1 MVLGLILVIWELQQS
16 RQVAIAQLT
25 SDAVDQAIQIDLS
38 EVGENP
44 SVARAKACEDPNSL
58 TTEDLW
64 VLHGYYK
71 VQLVFIMRALVIE
84 QRSGL
89 YEGFWIEA
97 GHARFGTVFSS
108 RVGRLWWEAERKF
121 YQPEIVDL
129 GDSILMERYS
139 TAENTSQ
146 GCYVDEW
153 RKSIQAGS
161 DFTPD

>member
-16 RQVAIAQLT
+16 RHVANAQLT
-25 SDAVDQAIQIDLS
+25 SDEIDQVIQIELS
-38 EVGENP
+38 EAGENP
-44 SVARAKACEDPNSL
+44 SITLAKACEDPNSL
-58 TTEDLW
+58 TNEDLW
-64 VLHGYYK
+64 VLHGRYK
-71 VQLVFIMRALVIE
+71 AQLAYIMRALLIE

-89 YEGFWIEA
+89 YEGIWIEA
-97 GHARFGTVFSS
+97 AHARFGTVFNS
-108 RVGRLWWEAERKF
+108 RVGRLWWEAERKI

>member
-1 MVLGLILVIWELQQS
+1 
-16 RQVAIAQLT
+16 
-25 SDAVDQAIQIDLS
+25 
-38 EVGENP
+38 
-44 SVARAKACEDPNSL
+44 
-58 TTEDLW
+58 
-64 VLHGYYK
+64 
-71 VQLVFIMRALVIE
+71 MRALLIE

-89 YEGFWIEA
+89 YEGIWIEA
-97 GHARFGTVFSS
+97 AHARFGTVFNS
-108 RVGRLWWEAERKF
+108 RVGRLWWEAERKI